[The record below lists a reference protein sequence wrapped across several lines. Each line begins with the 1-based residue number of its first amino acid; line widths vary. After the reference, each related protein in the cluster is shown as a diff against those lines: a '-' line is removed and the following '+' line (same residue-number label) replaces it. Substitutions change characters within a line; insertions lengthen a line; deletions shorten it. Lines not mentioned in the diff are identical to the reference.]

1 MAALKMLQ
9 ETCCGGVLVT
19 GLIYINKEQPPL
31 DAIENLVDTPL
42 SRLTEKELRPSADS
56 LHDLMQRFH

>member
-1 MAALKMLQ
+1 MAALRMLE

-31 DAIENLVDTPL
+31 DQISNLVETPL
-42 SRLTEKELRPSADS
+42 SHLTEAELRPSRES
-56 LHDLMQRFH
+56 LQNLLEGYR